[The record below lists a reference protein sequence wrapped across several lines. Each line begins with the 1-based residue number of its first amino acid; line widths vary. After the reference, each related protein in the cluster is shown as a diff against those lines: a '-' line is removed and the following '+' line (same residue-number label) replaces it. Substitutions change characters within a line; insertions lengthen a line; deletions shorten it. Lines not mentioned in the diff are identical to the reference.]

1 VKQSESRAHLMVE
14 NGEIPSEREPGP
26 QMSDAEEPDDAGLE
40 RLASVVQARF
50 KTSEDVAVAF
60 MRDAILGGIFRPGD
74 RLNQER
80 IAKALGMSR
89 IPVRAGLRKLEAER
103 LVSIHPFRGARVA
116 RLTAD
121 DIDELYELRLNIE
134 CLALRYSAARLTR
147 EQAGEMRDHARYLD
161 EAEIV
166 DEDWI
171 AARENFYDALFAL
184 SGRRRTAD
192 LVSALRIEIGG
203 YIATYQIHRVH
214 TGHVRFLEQLLSDDI
229 EGAIAWHREHLLA
242 VRDLL
247 KKQLAADNWRDGS
260 IAPRSNPLGP
270 DVGSAAVVEV

>member
-1 VKQSESRAHLMVE
+1 LKHSETRSRLAVE
-14 NGEIPSEREPGP
+14 NGDTPSER
-26 QMSDAEEPDDAGLE
+26 DPDSRSNDDEGADEAGLE
-40 RLASVVQARF
+40 RLAGVVKARF

-103 LVSIHPFRGARVA
+103 LISIHPFRGARVA

-134 CLALRYSAARLTR
+134 CLALRYSAAQLTA
-147 EQAGEMRDHARYLD
+147 EQASEMREHARYLD

-166 DEDWI
+166 DEEWI

-184 SGRRRTAD
+184 SGRKRTAD

-229 EGAIAWHREHLLA
+229 EGAITWHREHLLA

-247 KKQLAADNWRDGS
+247 KHQLASDNWRYGS
-260 IAPRSNPLGP
+260 IAQRSNPLGP
-270 DVGSAAVVEV
+270 GAESDEA

>member
-1 VKQSESRAHLMVE
+1 VKPSEARPHSVVE
-14 NGEIPSEREPGP
+14 NGDGASER
-26 QMSDAEEPDDAGLE
+26 DADALTDELAGDAGLA
-40 RLASVVQARF
+40 RLAGVVQARF

-103 LVSIHPFRGARVA
+103 LVSIHPFRGARVV

-121 DIDELYELRLNIE
+121 DIDELYELRLTIE
-134 CLALRYSAARLTR
+134 CLALRYSAERLTAD
-147 EQAGEMRDHARYLD
+147 QAEEMREHALYLD
-161 EAEIV
+161 EADVV
-166 DEDWI
+166 DEEWI
-171 AARENFYDALFAL
+171 AAREKFYDALFAL

-203 YIATYQIHRVH
+203 YISTYQIHRVH

-229 EGAIAWHREHLLA
+229 EGAISWHREHLLA

-247 KKQLAADNWRDGS
+247 KRQLETDNWREGS
-260 IAPRSNPLGP
+260 IAQRSNPLGP
-270 DVGSAAVVEV
+270 DIGIVEVDAT